1 MNSPTT
7 PPKENFY
14 SHLARFFVE
23 NKQLSLL
30 LTLASFAFGFLAFL
44 ETPKQYNPEITLPAF
59 RVVTEYPGATADE
72 VERQVTNEVEN
83 KLAEIPGVD
92 EMSSVSFSGGK
103 SVVTVIFEIG
113 TDLDASKTEV
123 IQKIQANLHLA
134 PMGVR
139 APLIQ
144 QVDPENVP
152 VMTIAISS
160 EDTSEEGLRM
170 FAYDLKEELKTVPGV
185 TNIEVKGGRTRA
197 LSVWLDP
204 ERMTAAGLSAADVIR
219 TIEAN
224 NIRINGGALE
234 GAVEDIPVEVDGNLT
249 TKEDLAR
256 LVVGGT
262 PLAPVAIEDVGRVED
277 GYASTRQMVG
287 SATAG
292 TSTSSAT
299 VFLSFAKTQGENITS
314 VTGAVE
320 QRLEELKEGS
330 VVPDGVTLAITRNEG
345 ETAREEIAMLTEH
358 LAFAIGIVTIT
369 LIFFLGLRAALVVAT
384 AIPLTL
390 ALVFIAGYFFDQ
402 TINRITLFALIFSL
416 GLLVDDAI
424 VVIENI
430 YRHFS
435 HKKESKTD
443 AIAHATGEVGMGV
456 LLSTVTAVV
465 VFVPMGLVTG
475 MMGAYMGP
483 IAFFAP
489 VARLMSLF
497 VAYTLS
503 PYIASLFL
511 KEGHAGDSIHAE
523 GEQHSKLELLY
534 SRFIHRL
541 LDDRRLQNRILL
553 GTLGIVVV
561 AFLLP
566 VFEFVHFRMLPK
578 ADKEQFAVWIDM
590 PDTTALPKTVAFT
603 SAVKEVLLGDPTVR
617 SVEYFIGTA
626 PVTDFNG
633 LFRGSDMRVASNQ
646 ASMKVALTPT
656 DARTE
661 KSEEIVA
668 RLRRTIAEEV
678 PSAADV
684 RVRLVEDPPGPPVL
698 STLLVRV
705 KGPNKEVREDIAR
718 DLSALFRET
727 EGVVD
732 VDSTLS
738 QGAMQERI
746 VIDHEKLTRSGLAAA
761 QVAEAVTTALSGT
774 PVAIAHLESR
784 EHTAITVRFDEAA
797 RDELNDLSRISVR
810 STTGQLVPL
819 GSVARIETAQL
830 PEQILHDNRETV
842 TMVMGET
849 DGRSVVYV
857 VKDLIKELRSY
868 RLPGG
873 TGELEDWNLYGLTFR
888 DTVSHEV
895 YRLEWGGE
903 FEMTL
908 DNFRDLGIAMLVSYF
923 LIYLILVAQFRSFR
937 SPGLI
942 MSTIVLG
949 FAGVLPGFALLDATS
964 GMYFSATSMIG
975 AIALGGIVVGNAILL
990 LDFIE
995 QLRRRG
1001 QSTKM
1006 AIIGAC
1012 QTRLR
1017 PIMLTS
1023 ITAILGSVVIVTDPV
1038 WSGLAWAI
1046 VFGLSL
1052 STILTLVIFPVLY
1065 YRYGTGETMEG

>member
-1 MNSPTT
+1 MTEHET

-14 SHLARFFVE
+14 AHIARFFVE

-30 LTLASFAFGFLAFL
+30 LTIASFAFGVLAFV

-59 RVVTEYPGATADE
+59 RIVTEYPGATAEE

-83 KLAEIPGVD
+83 ILAEIPGVD
-92 EMSSVSFSGGK
+92 KMNSVSLSGGK
-103 SVVTVIFEIG
+103 SVVTVIFKIG

-152 VMTIAISS
+152 VMTLALSS
-160 EDTSEEGLRM
+160 TETSQEGLRQ
-170 FAYDLKEELKTVPGV
+170 FAYDLKEELKTVSGV
-185 TNIEVKGGRTRA
+185 TNIEINGGRTRA
-197 LSVWLDP
+197 ISVFLDP
-204 ERMTAAGLSAADVIR
+204 ERMNAAGVSASEVIGV
-219 TIEAN
+219 ISAN
-224 NIRINGGALE
+224 NLRINGGSLE
-234 GAVEDIPVEVDGNLT
+234 GTTEDTAVEIDGNLT
-249 TKEDLAR
+249 SKEQVAR
-256 LVVGGT
+256 LVVGGS
-262 PLAPVAIEDVGRVED
+262 PHSPVLIEDIGRVED
-277 GYASTRQMVG
+277 GYEQTRQVVG
-287 SATAG
+287 AASVGDTAA
-292 TSTSSAT
+292 SSST
-299 VFLSFAKTQGENITS
+299 VFLSYAKTQGANITA
-314 VTGAVE
+314 VTSGVE
-320 QRLEELKEGS
+320 QKLETLREDGFIPEGVS
-330 VVPDGVTLAITRNEG
+330 VEVTRNEG

-358 LAFAIGIVTIT
+358 LAFAIGIVTVT

-443 AIAHATGEVGMGV
+443 AIARATGEVGMGV

-503 PYIASLFL
+503 PYIASIFL
-511 KEGHAGDSIHAE
+511 KEGHAGDSIHEE
-523 GEQHSKLELLY
+523 GEHHSKLEILY

-541 LDDRRLQNRILL
+541 LDDRGLQNRILL
-553 GTLGIVVV
+553 ATLGVVV
-561 AFLLP
+561 IAFLLP

-578 ADKEQFAVWIDM
+578 ADKEQFAVLIDM
-590 PDTTALPKTVAFT
+590 PDGTALPKTEAF
-603 SAVKEVLLGDPTVR
+603 SRAVTDVLLGDPTIR

-626 PVTDFNG
+626 PVVDFNG
-633 LFRGSDMRVASNQ
+633 LFRGSDMRVSSNQ
-646 ASMKVALTPT
+646 ASLKVSLTET
-656 DARTE
+656 GDRSE
-661 KSEEIVA
+661 KSEEIVS
-668 RLRRTIAEEV
+668 RLRQTVSTEV
-678 PSAADV
+678 PAPEDV
-684 RVRLVEDPPGPPVL
+684 RVRFVEDPPGPPVL

-705 KGPNKEVREDIAR
+705 KGSNPEVRADIAR
-718 DLSALFRET
+718 DLTAFFRAT
-727 EGVVD
+727 PGVVD
-732 VDSTLS
+732 VDSSLS
-738 QGAMQERI
+738 QGASEEKV
-746 VIDHEKLTRSGLAAA
+746 VIDHEKLTRSGLSVA
-761 QVAEAVTTALSGT
+761 QVTQAVSTALAGT
-774 PVAIAHLESR
+774 RVGIAHVESR
-784 EHTAITVRFDEAA
+784 ENTAVIVRYASDA
-797 RDELNDLSRISVR
+797 RSETSDLSRISVR
-810 STTGQLVPL
+810 NSAGQLVPL
-819 GSVARIETAQL
+819 LSVARLETVQL
-830 PEQILHDNRETV
+830 PEVITHDKREPM

-857 VKDLIKELRSY
+857 VKDLIKSLFSY
-868 RLPGG
+868 ELPGK
-873 TGELEDWNLYGLTFR
+873 TGELESWNLYGLTFR
-888 DTVSHEV
+888 DRVTHEV
-895 YRLEWGGE
+895 YRIEWGGE

-908 DNFRDLGIAMLVSYF
+908 DNFRDLGLAMLVSYF

-949 FAGVLPGFALLDATS
+949 FAGVLPGFALLDALS

-995 QLRRRG
+995 QLRTRG
-1001 QSTKM
+1001 QSVKM

-1023 ITAILGSVVIVTDPV
+1023 ITAILGSIVIVADPV

-1052 STILTLVIFPVLY
+1052 STVLTLVIFPILY
-1065 YRYGTGETMEG
+1065 YRYGNVKE